1 MEERKILD
9 SWKEISA
16 YLNRSVMTCHRWEE
30 ELGLPI
36 HRLDGTPKARVFAYT
51 DELDRWLAE
60 KLRVAEAPR
69 QERRKRTKWIWIT
82 AGTVLA
88 VAMLAAIGWQLFS
101 QASIPAPAQVP
112 SLAVLPFENRT
123 GDGTW
128 DAWKMALPDLITID
142 LRQSKFMDV
151 IKTSNLFRA
160 VGALAEAEKFSP
172 EDLKKVAEKA
182 EVGYAL
188 TGSFNKSGED
198 IIINALLQNARTGE
212 VMAIPRSRC
221 RTENDIF
228 LSVDDL
234 SKEVKIALNLKPR
247 EIRFDI
253 DKPVVRI
260 TTSSPEAF
268 KLFSQGYRIQGKHK
282 FDEAISP
289 LLKAV
294 ELDPKFGLAYRA
306 LFLVCR
312 NTSRSE
318 ETKKY
323 GKMAIRLA
331 DRIEERERGF
341 FLADFYLHEQLDKKK
356 AIQVFQRLRKGYPYD
371 PTMTGLAE
379 FYSDQEEWDKALPI
393 LEKLIS
399 RYKQRPDF
407 INNLSI
413 CYKDM
418 GLYDKAEKL
427 LDDYLSTNPDPGT
440 DMIPILLERWSLAL
454 AQNKFDEAHNCIDR
468 LISAFPNLPAYL
480 AHKGYVYFK
489 QDDLTNAEK
498 EYQKLV
504 EKEDKRTQM
513 GGFRQLAQVSLSRG
527 KIEEAKQ
534 RILQAIELAK
544 SLKDGNSESHWHYF
558 LAYLHRISGQLPEA
572 LKEAEQ
578 ACRDSEMEGVGLVR
592 ELNLRALITLE
603 MNRFE
608 EFEKQVEEIKTFLD
622 PDRFP
627 RGSPR
632 LMRVYYH
639 LLGHRELQK
648 NNLDLAIR
656 YFWKA
661 LDLLS
666 VLHAGSFDADHTKYF
681 YDLAEAYRRS
691 GNFSG
696 AFSMYK
702 KVVLPTVSREFSGD
716 LYAKSYYRMGLEWER
731 TMGNMGTPADARER
745 RLKAIECYRKF
756 LDLWKDADPIFPEVV
771 DAKKRLAHLE
781 AELEIQSRPI
791 VPSGPGLGASYL
803 PSFRP
808 ASILTK
814 KAPSFGVS
822 WYPMMR

>member
-188 TGSFNKSGED
+188 TGGFNKSGED

-731 TMGNMGTPADARER
+731 TMGNMGTPADTRER

>member
-9 SWKEISA
+9 TWKEIA
-16 YLNRSVMTCHRWEE
+16 EYLNRSVITCQRWEE
-30 ELGLPI
+30 QLGLPI

-60 KLRVAEAPR
+60 KLHVAEAPN
-69 QERRKRTKWIWIT
+69 QERRKRTKWIWLT
-82 AGTVLA
+82 AGAVLA
-88 VAMLAAIGWQLFS
+88 VAAIAVLGWQLFL
-101 QASIPAPAQVP
+101 QAPIPAPAQVP
-112 SLAVLPFENRT
+112 TLAVLPFENRT

-128 DAWKMALPDLITID
+128 DAWKKALPDLITID

-151 IKTSNLFRA
+151 IKTSNLFQA
-160 VGALAEAEKFSP
+160 VGPLVEAEKFSP

-212 VMAIPRSRC
+212 VMASPRSTC

-228 LSVDDL
+228 SSVDEM

-247 EIRFDI
+247 EIRSDI
-253 DKPVVRI
+253 DKPVAGI
-260 TTSSPEAF
+260 TTNSPQAF
-268 KLFSQGYRIQGKHK
+268 KFYSQGYRIQGKNK
-282 FDEAISP
+282 PDEAISP

-294 ELDPKFGLAYRA
+294 ELDPRFGLAYRV

-312 NTSRSE
+312 RMSRWE
-318 ETKKY
+318 ETEKY

-331 DRIEERERGF
+331 DRIEERERGI
-341 FLADFYLHEQLDKKK
+341 FLSDVYQHEEIDKKK
-356 AIQVFQRLRKGYPYD
+356 AVQAFQRFEKLYPYD
-371 PTMTGLAE
+371 LPIFDFAQL
-379 FYSDQEEWDKALPI
+379 YISQEEWDKGIPI
-393 LEKLIS
+393 LEKLILRFPKS
-399 RYKQRPDF
+399 PPAIDL
-407 INNLSI
+407 LST
-413 CYKDM
+413 CYQAM
-418 GLYDKAEKL
+418 GLYDKAEKF
-427 LDDYLSTNPDPGT
+427 LDDYLSTNPDPRT
-440 DMIPILLERWSLAL
+440 DMIPILLKRWSLAL
-454 AQNKFDEAHNCIDR
+454 AQNKFDEAHNYVDR
-468 LISAFPNLPAYL
+468 LISAFPNLPTYL

-489 QDDLTNAEK
+489 QDDLINAEK
-498 EYQKLV
+498 VYQRLV
-504 EKEDKRTQM
+504 EKEDTRTQM
-513 GGFRQLAQVSLSRG
+513 GGFGHLAEVSLSRG

-534 RILQAIELAK
+534 RILRAIELAK
-544 SLKDGNSESHWHYF
+544 SRKDGTSERHFHYF

-578 ACRDSEMEGVGLVR
+578 ACRDSEMEGVGFVR
-592 ELNLRALITLE
+592 ELHLRALITLE

-632 LMRVYYH
+632 LLRVYYH

-666 VLHAGSFDADHTKYF
+666 VLRAQAFDADHAKYF
-681 YDLAEAYRRS
+681 YDLAEAYQRS

-696 AFSMYK
+696 AFSMHE

-731 TMGNMGTPADARER
+731 RMGNIGTPADARER
-745 RLKAIECYRKF
+745 RLKAIGCYKKF
-756 LDLWKDADPIFPEVV
+756 LDLWKDADPIFPEIE
-771 DAKKRLAHLE
+771 DARKRLDSLLA
-781 AELEIQSRPI
+781 Q
-791 VPSGPGLGASYL
+791 
-803 PSFRP
+803 
-808 ASILTK
+808 
-814 KAPSFGVS
+814 
-822 WYPMMR
+822 